1 MLAFVDNVNGN
12 NGAAVFGRMDKPFET
27 LNAAYAAGVASGQP
41 FGCVFMPSNT
51 DYLLTLTEHLSGN
64 CRSFAAF
71 GCSATQTANGELV
84 RVEIQ
89 AGRPS
94 VQNANALSSF
104 DGELDI
110 SNIFLVVVAVGASVN
125 VTDADN
131 SYSAG
136 HGGNWRLHGMGM
148 VSVFVY
154 GGSRQGEGEGESS
167 VTGGTGG
174 SIVLSGP
181 LVGVEMGIYGGTGDA
196 PGNVGT
202 FAADGCDL
210 RLVSIPA
217 GDVTLGRCAYNS
229 GLITVTNNKGGN
241 ADYA

>member
-12 NGAAVFGRMDKPFET
+12 NSTAVFGRMDKPFAT

-41 FGCVFMPSNT
+41 FGCIFMPSNT
-51 DYLLTLTEHLSGN
+51 DYLLNLTGHLSGN

-71 GCSATQTANGELV
+71 GSAATRTTNGELV

-89 AGRPS
+89 ASRPTA
-94 VQNANALSSF
+94 QDANALNSF

-110 SNIFLVVVAVGASVN
+110 SNIFLVVIASGANVN

-136 HGGNWRLHGMGM
+136 YGGNWCIHGIGM
-148 VSVFVY
+148 VEVYVY
-154 GGSRQGEGEGESS
+154 GGSREGDSEGESS
-167 VTGGTGG
+167 VTGGNGG
-174 SIVLSGP
+174 SIILSGP
-181 LVGVEMGIYGGTGDA
+181 LVGAQIGIYGGTGDV
-196 PGNVGT
+196 PGNPGT

-229 GLITVTNNKGGN
+229 AMIIVTNNKGGN